1 MFSLMWNLKSKTNE
15 QTNLNRLRN
24 REQTGGYQREEAQG
38 MDKQMKRIKRY
49 KLPAN
54 KINKPGDVTYTQGK
68 QNYDHFI
75 MYKNIEP
82 LCYISETK

>member
-1 MFSLMWNLKSKTNE
+1 MKSKKQTKQNITETNS
-15 QTNLNRLRN
+15 QI
-24 REQTGGYQREEAQG
+24 QRAQG
-38 MDKQMKRIKRY
+38 RAMGVQMKQMKRIKRY

-82 LCYISETK
+82 LCHTPETK